1 MLPSYAVV
9 RILATE
15 PTDEAIRAK
24 GQELARTVRTC
35 LQSLPGRHAS
45 VLRVAYTPR
54 QWPRNVVKAFG
65 TVAPI
70 VVRLALADDP
80 WPVRSSRAGLEEAV
94 AAQLS
99 AALVQKSR
107 VPVGY
112 LRAQAQRLFGS
123 AVVAYMTV
131 RSLEAPGLGLR

>member
-24 GQELARTVRTC
+24 GHELARTVKAC
-35 LQSLPGRHAS
+35 LHGLPGRHAS

-54 QWPRNVVKAFG
+54 RWPRNVVKAFD
-65 TVAPI
+65 TLAPVA
-70 VVRLALADDP
+70 VRLALAEDP
-80 WPVRSSRAGLEEAV
+80 WPARSSRAGLEEAV

-99 AALVQKSR
+99 AGLVQKSG
-107 VPVGY
+107 VPVGR

-123 AVVAYMTV
+123 AVVAYMAA
-131 RSLEAPGLGLR
+131 RSLDASGVGLR